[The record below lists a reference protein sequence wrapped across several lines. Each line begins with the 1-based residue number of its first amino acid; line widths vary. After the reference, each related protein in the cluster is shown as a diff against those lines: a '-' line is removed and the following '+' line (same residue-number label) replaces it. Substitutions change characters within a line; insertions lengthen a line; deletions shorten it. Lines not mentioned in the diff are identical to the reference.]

1 MIETN
6 YDNLPKIS
14 ITVIDVGIWMI
25 LPWLET
31 KQPGEN
37 PCIPLCD
44 HIPFYVPMPG
54 IEHLLLLLEA
64 RVLTTDNPLNLHFPP
79 MYDNCYKWSKIR
91 CRLSEN
97 HESHKIWLT
106 EVYKDKIH
114 WESVWV
120 SYGLSRPS
128 VYSSFESRQ
137 IFRPRRR
144 PNVISLSFGKC
155 RYISEWWN
163 LYHILL
169 GLLAFE
175 PAILFSL
182 NLQNILDQWVIY
194 TIIRELH
201 CRK

>member
-1 MIETN
+1 
-6 YDNLPKIS
+6 
-14 ITVIDVGIWMI
+14 MI

-64 RVLTTDNPLNLHFPP
+64 RVLTTDNPWTCTFLPCMTTVINEAKLGVDFQKTMSPTK
-79 MYDNCYKWSKIR
+79 YGWQKFTKIKFIG
-91 CRLSEN
+91 N
-97 HESHKIWLT
+97 Q
-106 EVYKDKIH
+106 
-114 WESVWV
+114 
-120 SYGLSRPS
+120 
-128 VYSSFESRQ
+128 FESLTVSVGQVFTAQLRA
-137 IFRPRRR
+137 
-144 PNVISLSFGKC
+144 G
-155 RYISEWWN
+155 RYSGHVGDPMSY
-163 LYHILL
+163 LCLL
-169 GLLAFE
+169 GNVVILVSGETYITFCLAFE